1 MPTYDYLCA
10 ANGRVVEVQHRMS
23 EEVTTWGDLCQRAGL
38 ETGDTPADATVEKT
52 FTRASVMQS
61 ANVGSNSSGGSAFG
75 AGSTAKAYHTT
86 KNF

>member
-10 ANGRVVEVQHRMS
+10 ANGRTVEVQHRMS

-38 ETGDTPADATVEKT
+38 EPGGTPADAAVAKT

-61 ANVGSNSSGGSAFG
+61 ANVGSNSSGGSSFG
-75 AGSTAKAYHTT
+75 AGSTAAAYHST

>member
-10 ANGRVVEVQHRMS
+10 ANGRTVEVQHRMS

-38 ETGDTPADATVEKT
+38 ETGDTPAD
-52 FTRASVMQS
+52 ASVMQS